1 MMKRSLVPALA
12 AAAALLVASAATPL
26 EAQKKGQLT
35 SGTSTPTTSAR
46 SGDLIT
52 SITVGD
58 LRSLLSDMGYQPQS
72 LEGRDNA
79 WAVQMAGRPV
89 LVTVGGDGKNLLMWS
104 YVQGGSLNKVN
115 EWNKQKRFS
124 RAYLDGDGDAN
135 VEWDIDL
142 EGGVSLDA
150 VREGIRTFQA
160 VVQVF
165 SQYGF

>member
-1 MMKRSLVPALA
+1 MRKRSLVPMLA
-12 AAAALLVASAATPL
+12 AIAALLVAGTATSAA
-26 EAQKKGQLT
+26 AQKKGQLT
-35 SGTSTPTTSAR
+35 SGTGASAGG
-46 SGDLIT
+46 SGEVIT
-52 SITVGD
+52 SMSVSD
-58 LRSLLSDMGYQPQS
+58 LRSLLSDMGYEPQS

-79 WAVQMAGRPV
+79 WAVRMADRPV
-89 LVTVGGDGKNLLMWS
+89 LITVGGDGKNLLLWS
-104 YVQGGSLNKVN
+104 YVQGGSINKVN

-142 EGGVSLDA
+142 EGGVTMDA

-165 SQYGF
+165 TEFGF

>member
-1 MMKRSLVPALA
+1 MRRTLVPALA
-12 AAAALLVASAATPL
+12 AVAALLVASVATPAA
-26 EAQKKGQLT
+26 AQKKGQLT
-35 SGTSTPTTSAR
+35 TGTGTSTSSR
-46 SGDLIT
+46 GSGDVIT
-52 SITVGD
+52 SMSVSD

-79 WAVQMAGRPV
+79 WAVRMADRPV
-89 LVTVGGDGKNLLMWS
+89 LITVGGDGKNLLLWS

-142 EGGVSLDA
+142 EGGVTMDA
-150 VREGIRTFQA
+150 VREGIKTFEA
-160 VVQVF
+160 VVSVF
-165 SQYGF
+165 KEFGF